1 MSTTQTT
8 KKIKT
13 GQSKT
18 KTTKLKKKEEE
29 NNDEY
34 HQQILLENNILKESL
49 VTKEL
54 EIKKKEEELKD
65 LEFEHQMYIEELTKE
80 NEIKIK
86 ELSAKLA
93 LVEYQKNLY
102 FQNLEKLG
110 LNPLTLKEIDIT
122 KDDLYQNEKQKI
134 QIKREQL
141 LTSIQNKSM
150 KFGNQIQILDNINS
164 QFILKNKENFF

>member
-1 MSTTQTT
+1 MNSAQTTT
-8 KKIKT
+8 KKIKSNHT
-13 GQSKT
+13 KT
-18 KTTKLKKKEEE
+18 KNIKSKKKDDT
-29 NNDEY
+29 DEQ

-93 LVEYQKNLY
+93 LVEHQKDIY
-102 FQNLEKLG
+102 FQNLQKMG
-110 LNPLTLKEIDIT
+110 VNPLNLKQIDLNE
-122 KDDLYQNEKQKI
+122 DESYQQQKVQI
-134 QIKREQL
+134 QKKREHL
-141 LTSIQNKSM
+141 ISSIQNKSL
-150 KFGNQIQILDNINS
+150 KFGNQIQILDNIKS
-164 QFILKNKENFF
+164 QFTMKNKENFF